1 MRLDDVD
8 EAILRELQVD
18 GRASF
23 RQIGRT
29 VGVSEGTVR
38 ARVRRLEGAGALRI
52 LAFVDPSRLG
62 GSVLAL
68 MLMTVEPARERD
80 VVAELRNWDEVTYI
94 SSLVGRFDLY
104 AQLLCPDN
112 GALWDVVRRVRAVPG
127 VLATETMY
135 ETEVHKF
142 AYRDVA
148 ARRP

>member
-1 MRLDDVD
+1 MQLDDLD
-8 EAILRELQVD
+8 EAILRELQGD

-38 ARVRRLEGAGALRI
+38 ARVRRLQTAGALRI
-52 LAFVDPSRLG
+52 LAFVDPSQLG

-68 MLMTVEPARERD
+68 VLLQVEPARERE
-80 VVAELRNWDEVTYI
+80 VIAEFAGWDEVTYI
-94 SSLVGRFDLY
+94 SSLVGRYDVY
-104 AQLLCPDN
+104 AQLLCRDN
-112 GALWDVVRRVRAVPG
+112 EALWDVVRRLRALPG
-127 VLATETMY
+127 VVATETVY

-148 ARRP
+148 ARRR